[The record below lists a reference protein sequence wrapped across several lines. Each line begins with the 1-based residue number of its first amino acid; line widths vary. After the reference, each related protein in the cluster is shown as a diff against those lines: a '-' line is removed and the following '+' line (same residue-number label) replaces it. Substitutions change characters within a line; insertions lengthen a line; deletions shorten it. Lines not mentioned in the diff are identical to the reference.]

1 MADEPDCVSVNC
13 QSLVIQARLPL
24 MPEHTEQVRAL
35 LGNQA
40 PYDKFPMEFGA
51 NFTFKETRY
60 HAHASL
66 RPSRK
71 GKDHDF
77 LYHCLPVAVKGIK
90 KLKPVEAL
98 LESLAPLKLA
108 ATFRCEVGFV
118 YPSSA
123 WQPIIT
129 LPLRL
134 LEMPT
139 APFTEIRGIRAV
151 KLGVDNRLSY
161 SVILDMGERQEA
173 DSISYSQLV
182 TFEYESLVEKGFAD
196 KILAEAV
203 KISLSFI
210 CAKE

>member
-1 MADEPDCVSVNC
+1 
-13 QSLVIQARLPL
+13 
-24 MPEHTEQVRAL
+24 MPEHIEQVRAL

-40 PYDKFPMEFGA
+40 PYDKFPMQFGA
-51 NFTFKETRY
+51 NFGSKETRY

-71 GKDHDF
+71 GKDYEL
-77 LYHCLPVAVKGIK
+77 LYHCIPVAVKGIK

-98 LESLAPLKLA
+98 LESLAPLKLV
-108 ATFRCEVGFV
+108 ATFGCEVSFV

-123 WQPIIT
+123 WKSIIT

-139 APFTEIRGIRAV
+139 APFTEISGIRAV

-161 SVILDMGERQEA
+161 SVILDIGDRREG

-182 TFEYESLVEKGFAD
+182 MFEYESLVEKGFAD

-203 KISLSFI
+203 KISLSFLY
-210 CAKE
+210 AKE